1 MKNTLIQNV
10 ISNFDLMDKDH
21 FIDWFK
27 SSKDWMLEKEKQQ
40 IIDSFNQGFRE
51 GETETMVVD
60 TQKDVAEYDDAI
72 NYYNETYKK

>member
-1 MKNTLIQNV
+1 MKTVLTELIE
-10 ISNFDLMDKDH
+10 DLQDTCPDYYNNNYNWLH
-21 FIDWFK
+21 NL
-27 SSKDWMLEKEKQQ
+27 LEKEKQQ